1 MDPVQTLLA
10 YGSVS
15 LMTHHGKYLSAQRN
29 GTLEANRDKALG
41 WETFK
46 VEDNNFFARGS
57 VAFKTTHGRY
67 IGIDVFG
74 KINADNLSA
83 MAKEG
88 FYPIFMGPGK
98 IALKAHNGKFVCVE
112 PSGKIVV
119 NRDVPKEW
127 ETFTIVPTGNGSHP
141 SAPAPPGY
149 GMPPPPGPQSAGRK
163 VSIRSCFGKYLSAQ
177 PNGSLEI
184 NRDRVQAWEEF
195 TVVDLGANNVA
206 FRTTHGTYLS
216 AQPNGM
222 IYANSPSIG
231 PNETFST
238 INL

>member
-74 KINADNLSA
+74 KINADSTAA
-83 MAKEG
+83 MGHEG

-127 ETFTIVPTGNGSHP
+127 ETFTIVPTGNASHP

-149 GMPPPPGPQSAGRK
+149 GMPPPPGYG
-163 VSIRSCFGKYLSAQ
+163 Q
-177 PNGSLEI
+177 PPPPGYGMPPPPGYGMPPPGYGQPPPPGYGPMSRGVEHK
-184 NRDRVQAWEEF
+184 
-195 TVVDLGANNVA
+195 VA
-206 FRTTHGTYLS
+206 FRTAHGTYLTVH
-216 AQPNGM
+216 PNGN
-222 IYANSPSIG
+222 IYSNGVTIG
-231 PNETFST
+231 PNETFGLT
-238 INL
+238 DL